1 MESSGSFQRLPE
13 VPAVVLGSSVSALG
27 VVRALRAHDI
37 ETRVIAPRR
46 SMVARSKGVVALE
59 DRRGVDAE
67 VAPLLAF
74 LHEATVDRAVLFPC
88 DDRWLDVVARLATV
102 DAGSFPSSVPGPEA
116 VEQLT
121 DKGVFARTLDRLDIP
136 RPKTFEVRSVDDLR
150 PIEGADLASF
160 FLKPRDSQRFTNEFH
175 EKGIPLGDRR
185 SAVAK
190 LERALA
196 NGHAL
201 VAQERIDGP
210 PRNHVFLDGFV
221 DRHGRFAGLYA
232 RRRVRMF
239 PPEFGN
245 STDTI
250 TIPLTDVED
259 AVASLRRL
267 FDAIGYRG
275 MFDAEFKRD
284 PATGVHK
291 IIEVNARAWWQIE
304 LARAAGVDV
313 VRMAFLDALGLEVAP
328 AERYRIGRRWVH
340 TFPDLRARLGTPRI
354 QPDASRHDGWFEA
367 RHAVLRWSDP
377 LPAFS
382 EFERVMEVAFR
393 LGVGS
398 TP

>member
-1 MESSGSFQRLPE
+1 MASNGSGHGFPD

-37 ETRVIAPRR
+37 DTRVIAPRR

-59 DRRGVDAE
+59 DRRGEQD

-74 LHEATVDRAVLFPC
+74 LHETTIDHAVLFPC
-88 DDRWLDVVARLATV
+88 DDRWLDVVSRLATV
-102 DAGSFPSSVPGPEA
+102 DRGSYPASVPDPDV

-121 DKGVFARTLDRLDIP
+121 DKGAFAQTLDRLDIP

-150 PIEGADLASF
+150 PIEGAELASY

-175 EKGIPLGDRR
+175 EKGIALTDRR
-185 SAVAK
+185 SAFDK

-196 NGHAL
+196 HGHAL
-201 VAQERIDGP
+201 VAQERILGP

-221 DRHGRFAGLYA
+221 DRLGRFAGLYA

-245 STDTI
+245 STDSV
-250 TIPLTDVED
+250 TIPLADVED

-267 FDAIGYRG
+267 FGAIGYRG

-284 PATGVHK
+284 PATGMHK

-313 VRMAFLDALGLEVAP
+313 VRMAFLDALGLDVP
-328 AERYRIGRRWVH
+328 PVERYRIGRRWVH
-340 TFPDLRARLGTPRI
+340 TFPDLRARVSTPWI
-354 QPDASRHDGWFEA
+354 QPDAARHDAWFHA

-377 LPAFS
+377 RPAFS
-382 EFERVMEVAFR
+382 ELERVLGVALR
-393 LGVGS
+393 LG
-398 TP
+398 PWHQA